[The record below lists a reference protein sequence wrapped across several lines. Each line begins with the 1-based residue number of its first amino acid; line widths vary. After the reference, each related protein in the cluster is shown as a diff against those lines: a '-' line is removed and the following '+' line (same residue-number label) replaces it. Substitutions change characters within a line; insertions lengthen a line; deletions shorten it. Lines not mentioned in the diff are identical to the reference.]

1 MLDMAEGPIAMSV
14 DVVLVVA
21 EVVAVAAR
29 SHALTYRLVPAQDV
43 PFALIIWYI
52 AKIIY
57 LL

>member
-1 MLDMAEGPIAMSV
+1 MAEGPIAMSM

-29 SHALTYRLVPAQDV
+29 SHALTCRLVPAQDV
-43 PFALIIWYI
+43 PFALILWYI

-57 LL
+57 LS